1 MKRYFIAV
9 IGLVIILCAGCSQT
23 PTAPVVNDQV
33 VHSYPKLKLNDIE
46 TYQFSKPG
54 ALPTFT
60 VVNNNANRLYVKSM
74 RSAGYSEGGEQWLVI
89 WEGWVDGHSSYTGT
103 ACFSKGDQINNWYQI
118 DQTFVK
124 DDYFFLG
131 SSDSYSSEGH
141 SSQSTNQEEIN
152 GVVIPIPVPVPE

>member
-1 MKRYFIAV
+1 MIA
-9 IGLVIILCAGCSQT
+9 CFFTGCSQT

-33 VHSYPKLKLNDIE
+33 VHSYPKLKLNDLE
-46 TYQFSKPG
+46 KYQFPSTPG
-54 ALPTFT
+54 SLPTFT

-74 RSAGYSEGGEQWLVI
+74 RSAGYAEGGTKWLVI

-118 DQTFVK
+118 DQVFVK

-131 SSDSYSSEGH
+131 S
-141 SSQSTNQEEIN
+141 
-152 GVVIPIPVPVPE
+152 PE